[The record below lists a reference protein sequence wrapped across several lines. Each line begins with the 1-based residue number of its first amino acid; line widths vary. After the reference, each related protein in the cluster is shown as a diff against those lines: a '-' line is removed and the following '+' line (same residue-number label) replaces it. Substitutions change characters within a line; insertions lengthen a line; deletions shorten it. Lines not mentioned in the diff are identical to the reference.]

1 MLGGGVQTV
10 PSWTLLG
17 ASAFHLA
24 QLGSEFILMKGS
36 DSDNYVILET
46 LVWAPLFSNS
56 SGS

>member
-24 QLGSEFILMKGS
+24 QLGFILMKGS